1 MNIAPSVIMSLASK
15 SFTPSQVFLQQ
26 TRFMLPRNDSFSPA
40 WRSPCMGRTCAQ
52 SVSPAALLTFPN
64 AWCRPK
70 YEQLLRDLGVRP
82 LKVQASRG
90 VIVKLTE
97 GSEVEVMGAEEAEA
111 ATL

>member
-1 MNIAPSVIMSLASK
+1 MFGTGNIYCRLAE
-15 SFTPSQVFLQQ
+15 
-26 TRFMLPRNDSFSPA
+26 
-40 WRSPCMGRTCAQ
+40 TCA
-52 SVSPAALLTFPN
+52 FCY
-64 AWCRPK
+64 CRPK
-70 YEQLLRDLGVRP
+70 YEQLLRELGVRP